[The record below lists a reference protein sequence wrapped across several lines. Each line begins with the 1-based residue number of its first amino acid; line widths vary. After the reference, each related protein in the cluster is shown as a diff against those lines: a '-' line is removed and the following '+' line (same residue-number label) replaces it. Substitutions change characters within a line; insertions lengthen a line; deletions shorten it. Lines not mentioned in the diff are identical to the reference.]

1 MTAGEEGERKKE
13 YHARA
18 AEPHLLGLSVPVG
31 PELSLCLVDLPAWHL
46 GEGSKSCRTQG
57 GDRDQQTDRLILA
70 APSPVLGVTTLKA
83 MVS

>member
-1 MTAGEEGERKKE
+1 MTTGEEGRREE

-46 GEGSKSCRTQG
+46 GEESTSCSTQG
-57 GDRDQQTDRLILA
+57 GDRDRQTDRLILA
-70 APSPVLGVTTLKA
+70 APSPVLSVTTLKA

>member
-1 MTAGEEGERKKE
+1 MTAGEEGEREKE
-13 YHARA
+13 YHIRD

-31 PELSLCLVDLPAWHL
+31 PELSLCLVNLPAWNL
-46 GEGSKSCRTQG
+46 VEESTSCSTQG
-57 GDRDQQTDRLILA
+57 GDRDRQTDRLILD